1 MDDRRERTSS
11 PPAHAFLPVQRIGGE
26 TGWYYGTPLWQL
38 RGLID
43 KVLGG
48 VGLGRGRRHPEE
60 LLVGDTVD
68 WWRVEAIEPGALLI
82 LRAEMRLPGRA
93 WLRFDVYPAEDGNG
107 SVIRQTAIFDPD
119 GIPGLLYWYAL
130 YPIHEFIFA
139 GMCRNIARAAN
150 RVGPTE

>member
-1 MDDRRERTSS
+1 M
-11 PPAHAFLPVQRIGGE
+11 
-26 TGWYYGTPLWQL
+26 
-38 RGLID
+38 
-43 KVLGG
+43 
-48 VGLGRGRRHPEE
+48 
-60 LLVGDTVD
+60 GDTVD

-150 RVGPTE
+150 RVGATE